1 MPIRADQLKEVKDY
15 QRLIINYLRDVNGFV
30 ERDSSLYS
38 AGLAMDKELLFQF
51 LEDTQHDSMETLR
64 RMYQDRT
71 EETIIA
77 LINSEVNR
85 MNGKLISRGL
95 IDVLKNGIEFDNGV
109 KLNLMY
115 RKPDSTR
122 NTDAVEKYNKNI
134 FSVMEE
140 VYHKPGER
148 IDLVLFLNGIAI
160 FAVELKCNTSGQTYK
175 DAIEQY
181 KKQRD
186 YNTRLLKEKIGV
198 FAAFAM
204 DLNEVYF
211 CSKLQGINSHFN
223 PFNVGNDFGK
233 GNPHN
238 DEGIN
243 VSYMWEDIW
252 TKERIILLPFIVC
265 F

>member
-1 MPIRADQLKEVKDY
+1 MPIRADQLREVTDY

-30 ERDSSLYS
+30 ERDSSNYS
-38 AGLAMDKELLFQF
+38 AGLAMDKELLFEF
-51 LEDTQHDSMETLR
+51 LEQTQHESMESLR

-77 LINSEVNR
+77 LLNSEVNR

-95 IDVLKNGIEFDNGV
+95 IDVLKRGLEFDNGV

-122 NTDAVEKYNKNI
+122 NTDAVEKYKNNI

-140 VYHKPGER
+140 VYHKEGER

-160 FAVELKCNTSGQTYK
+160 FAVELKCNTSGQNYK

-181 KKQRD
+181 RTQRD
-186 YNTRLLKEKIGV
+186 CNTRLLKEKVGV

-204 DLNEVYF
+204 DLNDVYF
-211 CSKLQGINSHFN
+211 ALNFK
-223 PFNVGNDFGK
+223 V
-233 GNPHN
+233 
-238 DEGIN
+238 
-243 VSYMWEDIW
+243 
-252 TKERIILLPFIVC
+252 
-265 F
+265 